1 MAPRWQSR
9 ICPQGTKQTPRRSI
23 KMKSNT
29 HHIVRPVNPEMA
41 SPVIPEIACLA
52 NKQLAAAKP
61 AATHPGILTA
71 HKGIMPFNVLCI
83 V

>member
-1 MAPRWQSR
+1 
-9 ICPQGTKQTPRRSI
+9 
-23 KMKSNT
+23 MKSNT
-29 HHIVRPVNPEMA
+29 HHIVRSVT
-41 SPVIPEIACLA
+41 PEIACLA
-52 NKQLAAAKP
+52 NKQLAADKP